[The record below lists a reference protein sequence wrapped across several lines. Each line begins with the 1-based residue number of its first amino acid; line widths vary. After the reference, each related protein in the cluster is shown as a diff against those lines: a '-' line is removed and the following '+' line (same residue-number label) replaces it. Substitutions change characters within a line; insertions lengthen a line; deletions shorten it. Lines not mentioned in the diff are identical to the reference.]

1 MSIIAAV
8 TTVMVAILNGAATGA
23 AEKEGSG
30 G

>member
-8 TTVMVAILNGAATGA
+8 TIVMVAILSGATTGA
-23 AEKEGSG
+23 AAKEGSG